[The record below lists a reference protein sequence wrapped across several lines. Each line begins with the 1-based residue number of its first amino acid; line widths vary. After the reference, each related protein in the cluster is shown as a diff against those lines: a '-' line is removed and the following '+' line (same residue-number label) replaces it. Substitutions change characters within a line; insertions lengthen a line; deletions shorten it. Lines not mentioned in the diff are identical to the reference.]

1 MLVTT
6 TSAIQRTT
14 LRRVSFRRSPPARP
28 ANVLHY
34 VSLPALGVAA
44 ARETFLT
51 ATLPF
56 ATAWTDLF
64 QTMLAPGDELRW
76 RESGP
81 GTGRDARVAYSSLL
95 GRYMARAYLM
105 GNEGVRFLVPVDAAR
120 RILRNS
126 RLHMNSPPREP
137 AHEADWIG
145 LDDRHLI
152 IAEAKGSSDKGTRTW
167 SGPTS
172 IPKVLRNAI
181 EQTQRTNVF
190 RSSATTPL
198 PAKRWAVASRW
209 GNEQNRFEPTLL
221 AWDPEEEPLEEA
233 DYRDLAKLL
242 HYSDASDIL
251 TGLGHPDAVERLDSP
266 DTTIPIAAEL
276 PLLVGGQPIE
286 AGFSAALGPIGI
298 VPLRE
303 RADLEWVHR
312 MRDLNV
318 HLALAS
324 LSGRYL
330 RTISPDPRAV
340 YEDDLADP
348 NRPIRDD
355 GPRIAQHAGL
365 TVAWPGPGDDIEI
378 PRD

>member
-1 MLVTT
+1 MLVPT

-14 LRRVSFRRSPPARP
+14 LRRIRFRRSPPARP
-28 ANVLHY
+28 ANGLHY
-34 VSLPALGVAA
+34 VSLPRLGVAA

-51 ATLPF
+51 APLPF
-56 ATAWTDLF
+56 ASVWTDLF
-64 QTMLAPGDELRW
+64 QNMLAPGDELRW

-95 GRYMARAYLM
+95 GRYMARAYLT
-105 GNEGVRFLVPVDAAR
+105 GNEGVRVLVPVDTAR
-120 RILRNS
+120 RALRNS
-126 RLHMNSPPREP
+126 RFHMDNPPREP
-137 AHEADWIG
+137 GLEADWIG

-152 IAEAKGSSDKGTRTW
+152 IAEAKGSSDKGTTTW

-181 EQTQRTNVF
+181 DQTQRTNVF

-221 AWDPEEEPLEEA
+221 AWDPEEEPLDEA

-242 HYSDASDIL
+242 HQSDTSDIL
-251 TGLGHPDAVERLDSP
+251 TGLGHPDAAERLDASA
-266 DTTIPIAAEL
+266 PIAAEL

-303 RADLEWVHR
+303 PADLEWVHR
-312 MRDLNV
+312 VRDLNMY
-318 HLALAS
+318 LALAS
-324 LSGRYL
+324 LSGRYV
-330 RTISPDPRAV
+330 RTISLNPRAI

-348 NRPIRDD
+348 NGAIRGD

-365 TVAWPGPGDDIEI
+365 TVAWPGSGDDIEI